1 MTILNNPTPYT
12 FEQWSAHAN
21 DLVAV
26 INGGDGSDLHPFYKQ
41 FIWDRTNFGTGSYG
55 SNFILID
62 NESRIFMNRWP
73 DENGQYIPVNNINTF
88 NEMLDFIYV
97 YGCTD
102 STALNY
108 DEDATIDDGSCI
120 PIILGCTDPNAFNYN
135 SNANTDSGDC
145 VYDTDGDGTPDEEEI
160 FGCTDPAALN
170 YDSMATEENG
180 SCYYVSGC
188 TDPNADN
195 YNPDADQN
203 DGSCTY
209 YSGCTDPNAENY
221 DPEAQTDDGSCY
233 YLDDVLG
240 CMNEAAENYNPDATL
255 DDGSC
260 IFADM
265 FIQGCVDYRAINWN
279 KYALIDDNSCEYII
293 EGDATGEYGGCS
305 DPLAVNYNQF
315 ASNPCFINDGQG
327 RPVNFCCVYKMPNRQ
342 YPNAQVRVNDDGKSA
357 NMFGYNSVQVTEQLI
372 GGGNGAWLYCESYWL
387 EQYLAYYWGPQKD
400 DTPICGSD
408 NCITGDIACNYFYE
422 DYCNGQCIGKLVP
435 KCSDALNTRIFNCFL
450 YDLNGDM
457 NFDGIINVLDLVL
470 WISRFESALGISE
483 TLYYQYPEMD
493 INGDGIINVLDLV
506 VLLNMVLDAMGMT
519 EDRNQ
524 IVRLLDDF
532 MIKNNLSSVHRGQVL
547 KAKKTL
553 IEEIEK
559 SPKSLP
565 MDSSMDIK
573 QSLINEIL
581 RNQKNE

>member
-1 MTILNNPTPYT
+1 MSILNGPEPYG
-12 FEQWSAHAN
+12 FDNWSANAN

-26 INGGDGSDLHPFYKQ
+26 INGGDNSSDLHPFYKQ
-41 FIWDRTNFGTGSYG
+41 FIWDRTNFGYSGYG

-73 DENGQYIPVNNINTF
+73 NEDGQSVMANNINTF

-102 STALNY
+102 STAENY
-108 DEDATIDDGSCI
+108 DVDATIDDGSCTYPEI
-120 PIILGCTDPNAFNYN
+120 YGCTD
-135 SNANTDSGDC
+135 S
-145 VYDTDGDGTPDEEEI
+145 
-160 FGCTDPAALN
+160 
-170 YDSMATEENG
+170 
-180 SCYYVSGC
+180 
-188 TDPNADN
+188 NADN
-195 YNPDADQN
+195 YNPDATQN
-203 DGSCTY
+203 DGSCLYT
-209 YSGCTDPNAENY
+209 SGCTDPNAENY
-221 DPEAQTDDGSCY
+221 DPEAQVDDGSCY
-233 YLDDVLG
+233 YDDDVLG
-240 CMNEAAENYNPDATL
+240 CMNEAAENYNPNATV

-260 IFADM
+260 IFVDV

-293 EGDATGEYGGCS
+293 EGAGGGEYGGCS
-305 DPLAVNYNQF
+305 DPLAVNYNAF
-315 ASNPCFINDGQG
+315 TSACFIDDGQG
-327 RPVNFCCVYKMPNRQ
+327 RPSNFCCVYKMPNRQ

-357 NMFGYNSVQVTEQLI
+357 NMFGYDSVQITEQLI

-387 EQYLAYYWGPQKD
+387 EQYLEYYWGPQKGD
-400 DTPICGSD
+400 AAICGSD

-457 NFDGIINVLDLVL
+457 NFDGILNVLDLVL

-532 MIKNNLSSVHRGQVL
+532 MIKNNLSSVHRGQIL

-553 IEEIEK
+553 IEEIVNPRK
-559 SPKSLP
+559 KGLISAILN
-565 MDSSMDIK
+565 K
-573 QSLINEIL
+573 QTNE
-581 RNQKNE
+581 